1 MVNDMDTNL
10 IVQLVAIVLGSNA
23 LFEFI
28 KWIADR
34 RGKSSPERQALLAL
48 CSERCETLLHKW
60 IRTDAEDRSI
70 AKWAAIKRL
79 YDAYRALGGNG
90 EIEELYKI
98 ACEIKPTEK

>member
-1 MVNDMDTNL
+1 MDTNL
-10 IVQLVAIVLGSNA
+10 IVQLAAIVLGSNA

-34 RGKSSPERQALLAL
+34 RGKNSPERQALLAL
-48 CSERCETLLHKW
+48 CSERCEALLHKW
-60 IRTDAEDRSI
+60 IRADAEDRSV

-90 EIEELYKI
+90 EIEELFKI
-98 ACEIKPTEK
+98 ACEIKPTDK